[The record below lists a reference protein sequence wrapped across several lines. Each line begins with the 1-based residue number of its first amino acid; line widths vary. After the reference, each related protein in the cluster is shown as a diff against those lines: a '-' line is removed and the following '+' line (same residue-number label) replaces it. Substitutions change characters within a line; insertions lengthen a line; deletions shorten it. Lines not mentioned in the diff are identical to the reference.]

1 MFNMLD
7 TELPTNVEILI
18 IESNLDL
25 STSTTIMPQHEEEIS
40 ELTVCSFFCD
50 TQIILLSSFSFLTCE
65 GEQQADEF

>member
-40 ELTVCSFFCD
+40 GLSLQF
-50 TQIILLSSFSFLTCE
+50 LLWYSDNRSFSFLTCE